1 MMRHTVVAIGVVFD
15 STGCLPDRSDLDSG
29 SRPFEQFTLFASA
42 MASTGRAS
50 DASENSKAE
59 GLVSSG
65 FSSGT
70 LGRLSRYAD
79 SSCSGEQASAREAR
93 VSLLE
98 LGELDLSSARVPF
111 NEVCSR
117 VRL

>member
-1 MMRHTVVAIGVVFD
+1 MMRHTVVATGAVFVPA
-15 STGCLPDRSDLDSG
+15 GCLPDRSDLDSG
-29 SRPFEQFTLFASA
+29 SGPFEQFTSA

-59 GLVSSG
+59 GLVSFASG
-65 FSSGT
+65 A
-70 LGRLSRYAD
+70 LCWLSRYAD
-79 SSCSGEQASAREAR
+79 SSCSGEQASARGAR

>member
-29 SRPFEQFTLFASA
+29 SRPFEQFTLFPSA

-59 GLVSSG
+59 GLAHDVLVAVFMLRCWS
-65 FSSGT
+65 
-70 LGRLSRYAD
+70 LIW
-79 SSCSGEQASAREAR
+79 R
-93 VSLLE
+93 VWTAE
-98 LGELDLSSARVPF
+98 LRGL
-111 NEVCSR
+111 
-117 VRL
+117 

>member
-1 MMRHTVVAIGVVFD
+1 MMRHTVVATGAVFVPA
-15 STGCLPDRSDLDSG
+15 GCLPDRSDLDSG
-29 SRPFEQFTLFASA
+29 SGPFEQFTSFASA

-59 GLVSSG
+59 GLVSSF
-65 FSSGT
+65 FSSGIRC
-70 LGRLSRYAD
+70 RLSWYAD
-79 SSCSGEQASAREAR
+79 SSCSGEQARAREVRGA
-93 VSLLE
+93 LPE

>member
-1 MMRHTVVAIGVVFD
+1 MMRHTVVATGAVFVPA
-15 STGCLPDRSDLDSG
+15 GCLPDRSDLDSG
-29 SRPFEQFTLFASA
+29 SGPFEQFTLFASA

-59 GLVSSG
+59 GLVG
-65 FSSGT
+65 FASGT
-70 LGRLSRYAD
+70 LCWLSRYAD
-79 SSCSGEQASAREAR
+79 SSCSGEQASAREAQ